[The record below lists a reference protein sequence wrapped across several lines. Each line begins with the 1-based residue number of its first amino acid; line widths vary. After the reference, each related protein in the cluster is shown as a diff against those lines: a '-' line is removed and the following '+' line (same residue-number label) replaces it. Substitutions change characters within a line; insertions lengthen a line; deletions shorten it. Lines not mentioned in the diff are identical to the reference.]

1 MSIKGFIFDLD
12 GVICSTDEYHYQAWK
27 SVADELGIYFDR
39 KINNRLRGVSRM
51 DSLNIILERSDR
63 QYTQE
68 EKDKLAAVKNA
79 RYVGLLQNLTPD
91 DILPGV
97 REFIRSLRESNI
109 EIALA
114 SASRNAPFIIR
125 RLGLENDFDFIAD
138 ASKVR
143 NSKPAPDI
151 FLAAAE
157 GLGLAPSVCVGV
169 EDAAAGIKAIHSA
182 GMKAIGIGSEL
193 CEADIRLNSTSELL
207 HLSITEH

>member
-79 RYVGLLQNLTPD
+79 RYVGLLQDLTPD

-97 REFIRSLRESNI
+97 REFISRLREINI

-193 CEADIRLNSTSELL
+193 YEADITLNSTSELL
-207 HLSITEH
+207 HLSITEL